1 MDIDQICLQL
11 GPVSASGEG
20 PLYSQIL
27 SALRREIGAGRLD
40 PGMMLPSVRA
50 LAEGLLVSVITVK
63 RAYEELEREGLLST
77 RQGLGT
83 FVSIQGN
90 ERARAQAE
98 IAIRRTLQSVAAS
111 AKEAGLTEAKLVSW
125 LRDAFRTSEKT

>member
-1 MDIDQICLQL
+1 VDIAQICLQL

-20 PLYSQIL
+20 PLYGQIVA
-27 SALRREIGAGRLD
+27 ALRREIGAGRLEA
-40 PGMMLPSVRA
+40 GMMLPSVRA
-50 LAEGLLVSVITVK
+50 LAEGLMVSMITVK

-83 FVSIQGN
+83 FVSMQGH

-98 IAIRRTLQSVAAS
+98 IAIRRAFHDVTAI
-111 AKEAGLTEAKLVSW
+111 AKTARLSEAKLVSW
-125 LRDAFRTSEKT
+125 LRDAFRTGET

>member
-1 MDIDQICLQL
+1 MDTDQICLQL
-11 GPVSASGEG
+11 GPISASGEG
-20 PLYSQIL
+20 PLYSQIVF
-27 SALRREIGAGRLD
+27 ALRREIGAGRLE
-40 PGMMLPSVRA
+40 PGLMLPSVRA

-98 IAIRRTLQSVAAS
+98 IAIRRGLQGVAAS
-111 AKEAGLTEAKLVSW
+111 AKEAGLSQAKLVSW

>member
-1 MDIDQICLQL
+1 MNIDQICLQL
-11 GPVSASGEG
+11 GPVSVSGDG
-20 PLYSQIL
+20 PLYGQIV
-27 SALRREIGAGRLD
+27 SALRREIGAGRLE
-40 PGMMLPSVRA
+40 PGAMLPSVRA

-83 FVSIQGN
+83 FVSLHGN

-98 IAIRRTLQSVAAS
+98 LAIRQTLQGAAAA
-111 AKEAGLTEAKLVSW
+111 AKAAGLSEAKLVSW
-125 LRDAFRTSEKT
+125 LRDSFRTGETD

>member
-1 MDIDQICLQL
+1 MDIDQVCLQL

-20 PLYSQIL
+20 PLYSQVVA
-27 SALRREIGAGRLD
+27 ALRREIGAGRL
-40 PGMMLPSVRA
+40 PAGLMLPSVRA

-83 FVSIQGN
+83 FVAPDGT

-98 IAIRRTLQSVAAS
+98 NAIRQALSAA
-111 AKEAGLTEAKLVSW
+111 AATARNAGVSEAKLAAW
-125 LRDAFRTSEKT
+125 LKDAFRTERNT

>member
-1 MDIDQICLQL
+1 VDVDQICFQL

-20 PLYSQIL
+20 PLYSQIV
-27 SALRREIGAGRLD
+27 SALRREIGAGRLSA
-40 PGMMLPSVRA
+40 GMMLPSVRA

-83 FVSIQGN
+83 FVSAAGS

-98 IAIRRTLQSVAAS
+98 TAIRRAFAGAAAA
-111 AKEAGLTEAKLVSW
+111 AKSAGLSEAKLVSW
-125 LRDAFRTSEKT
+125 LRDAFRKTEEN